1 MRKQKAK
8 AKKRAKTLHKA
19 IACVVPANH
28 VKAERAKAVL
38 SPYQDAMTFFIHH
51 MNQQL
56 LMGENIVPH
65 TSLKPADLQTPLSAR
80 YVQEAYTQA
89 NASFTSYLGWLTR
102 KVRGLIT
109 GSSLDDDTKTLFYR
123 LNAQQKWY
131 KKTVELDWDITTDN
145 ELLVPMGKTPQN
157 DNIRISKA
165 VASKD
170 LWLLRRMV
178 KKAKQW
184 LNIPNLSRVTSIN
197 LSAQTMELQH
207 SGNSFAFWLN
217 LATLEKGKR
226 VLLPLTRNSYLEHEL
241 KKGKLN
247 KQVQVKFK
255 EDGTIA
261 ISPIIEQ
268 ETVEL
273 RTKGD
278 ALGLDWGMVNLFT
291 TSDGRRLGGKML
303 QKLRIYDKL
312 LMEIQAELQRNNES
326 LKTNPEYQRLQSKIR
341 NFVKNEIGRILNN
354 LAKEDLKELVVEKLN
369 FAGGGMS
376 RTMNR
381 LLTRAGRKALQAK
394 LARLDEEQGVVTTE
408 VQASYTSQMCSR
420 CGHTDKKN
428 RQSQSKFK
436 CQCCGRTCNADVN
449 AAFNIIQRRSL
460 NISLSNRSDKRK
472 TLKDRLLDAHSKIC
486 PSGKHLSMISL

>member
-1 MRKQKAK
+1 MKKQKAK

-38 SPYQDAMTFFIHH
+38 APYQNAMTFFIHH

-56 LMGENIVPH
+56 LMGENIVSH

-89 NASFTSYLGWLTR
+89 NAAFTSYLGWLTR

-109 GSSLDDDTKTLFYR
+109 DSSLGDDTKTLFYR
-123 LNAQQKWY
+123 LNSQQKWY
-131 KKTVELDWDITTDN
+131 KKTVELDWDVTPDG
-145 ELLVPMGKTPQN
+145 ERLVPIGKTPQKG
-157 DNIRISKA
+157 NIRISKA
-165 VASKD
+165 VDPKD

-184 LNIPNLSRVTSIN
+184 LNLPNLSRVTSIN
-197 LSAQTMELQH
+197 LSAQTMELQP
-207 SGNSFAFWLN
+207 SGNSFTFWLN

-226 VLLPLTRNSYLEHEL
+226 VLLPLARNSYLEHEL
-241 KKGKLN
+241 KKGKLS
-247 KQVQVKFK
+247 KQVQVRFK
-255 EDGTIA
+255 EDGTITV
-261 ISPIIEQ
+261 SPIIEQ
-268 ETVEL
+268 ETSQL
-273 RTKGD
+273 RTKGE

-312 LMEIQAELQRNNES
+312 LMQIQAELQQSNQS

-341 NFVKNEIGRILNN
+341 SFVKNEIGRILNN
-354 LAKEDLKELVVEKLN
+354 LSKEDLRELVVEKLN

-381 LLTRAGRKALQAK
+381 LLTRTGRKALQAK
-394 LARLDEEQGVVTTE
+394 LSRLDEEQGVTITE
-408 VQASYTSQMCSR
+408 VQAAYTSQMCSH
-420 CGHTDKKN
+420 CGYTDRKN
-428 RQSQSKFK
+428 RQSQAKFK
-436 CQCCGRTCNADVN
+436 CQCCGHSCNADVN
-449 AAFNIIQRRSL
+449 AAFNILQRRSL
-460 NISLSNRSDKRK
+460 KISLSNRSDKRK
-472 TLKDRLLDAHSKIC
+472 TLKERLLDAHSKMC
-486 PSGKHLSMISL
+486 PSGKHLSMIHL

>member
-1 MRKQKAK
+1 MEKQKVK

-38 SPYQDAMTFFIHH
+38 VHYQDAMTFFIHH

-56 LMGENIVPH
+56 LMGENIVSH

-89 NASFTSYLGWLTR
+89 NAAFTSYLGWLTR

-131 KKTVELDWDITTDN
+131 KKTVALDWDVTLN
-145 ELLVPMGKTPQN
+145 SEMLVPIGKNLQN
-157 DNIRISKA
+157 GNRRISKA
-165 VASKD
+165 VDSND

-184 LNIPNLSRVTSIN
+184 LNLPNLSHVTSIN
-197 LSAQTMELQH
+197 LSAQTMELQP

-226 VLLPLTRNSYLEHEL
+226 VLLPLARNSYLEHEL

-268 ETVEL
+268 ETAEL
-273 RTKGD
+273 RTEGD
-278 ALGLDWGMVNLFT
+278 GLGLDWGMVNLFT

-312 LMEIQAELQRNNES
+312 LMQIQVELQQSNQS

-341 NFVKNEIGRILNN
+341 SFVKNEIGRILNN

-381 LLTRAGRKALQAK
+381 LLTRAGRKALQSK
-394 LARLDEEQGVVTTE
+394 LVRLNEEQGVTTTE
-408 VQASYTSQMCSR
+408 VQAAYTSQMCAH
-420 CGHTDKKN
+420 CGYTDRKN
-428 RQSQSKFK
+428 RQSQAKFK
-436 CQCCGRTCNADVN
+436 CQCCGHTCNADVN
-449 AAFNIIQRRSL
+449 AAFNILQRRSL
-460 NISLSNRSDKRK
+460 KISLSNLSDKRK
-472 TLKDRLLDAHSKIC
+472 TLKERLLDAHSKMC
-486 PSGKHLSMISL
+486 PSGKHLSMVSL

>member
-1 MRKQKAK
+1 MGKQKAK

-28 VKAERAKAVL
+28 IKLERAKAVL
-38 SPYQDAMTFFIHH
+38 APYQKAMTFFIHH

-56 LMGENIVPH
+56 LMGEDIVSH

-80 YVQEAYTQA
+80 YVQEAYTQS
-89 NASFTSYLGWLTR
+89 NAAFTSYLGWLTR

-109 GSSLDDDTKTLFYR
+109 DSSLNDDTKTLFYR
-123 LNAQQKWY
+123 LNIQQKWY
-131 KKTVELDWDITTDN
+131 KKTVDLDWDVTPDS
-145 ELLVPMGKTPQN
+145 ELLVPISKTPQKG
-157 DNIRISKA
+157 NIRISKA
-165 VASKD
+165 VDFKD

-184 LNIPNLSRVTSIN
+184 LNLPNLSRVTTIN
-197 LSAQTMELQH
+197 LSAQTMELQP

-226 VLLPLTRNSYLEHEL
+226 VLLPLAHNSYLEHEL

-255 EDGTIA
+255 EDGTIVV
-261 ISPIIEQ
+261 SPIIEQ
-268 ETVEL
+268 ETTKL
-273 RTKGD
+273 RTKGK

-303 QKLRIYDKL
+303 PKLQIYDKL
-312 LMEIQAELQRNNES
+312 LMQIQAELQQSHQS
-326 LKTNPEYQRLQSKIR
+326 LKRNPEYQRLQSKIR
-341 NFVKNEIGRILNN
+341 SFVKNEIGRILNN

-394 LARLDEEQGVVTTE
+394 LARLNEEQGVTTTE
-408 VQASYTSQMCSR
+408 VQPAYTSQMCAR
-420 CGHTDKKN
+420 CGYVDKRN
-428 RQSQSKFK
+428 RQTQSKFK
-436 CQCCGRTCNADVN
+436 CHCCGHTCNADVN
-449 AAFNIIQRRSL
+449 AAFNILQRRSL
-460 NISLSNRSDKRK
+460 KISLSNRSDKRK
-472 TLKDRLLDAHSKIC
+472 TLKERLLDAHSKMC
-486 PSGKHLSMISL
+486 PSGKHLSMVSL

>member
-1 MRKQKAK
+1 MKKQKAK
-8 AKKRAKTLHKA
+8 AKKRAKTLHKT

-28 VKAERAKAVL
+28 IKAERAKAVL
-38 SPYQDAMTFFIHH
+38 SPYQNAMVFFIHH

-56 LMGENIVPH
+56 LMGEAIGSY

-80 YVQEAYTQA
+80 YVQEAYIQA

-109 GSSLDDDTKTLFYR
+109 NSSLDDDMKTLFYR

-145 ELLVPMGKTPQN
+145 ELLVPVGKTPQK

-165 VASKD
+165 VDSKD

-184 LNIPNLSRVTSIN
+184 ISIPNLSRVTSIN
-197 LSAQTMELQH
+197 LSAQTMDLQY

-226 VLLPLTRNSYLEHEL
+226 VLLPLTRNSYLEQEL

-261 ISPIIEQ
+261 VSPIIEQ
-268 ETVEL
+268 ETAEL
-273 RTKGD
+273 RTEGA

-312 LMEIQAELQRNNES
+312 LMQIQAELQRNNES
-326 LKTNPEYQRLQSKIR
+326 LKTNHEYQRLQSKIR
-341 NFVKNEIGRILNN
+341 NLVKNEIGRILNN
-354 LAKEDLKELVVEKLN
+354 LAKEYLKELVVEKLN

-394 LARLDEEQGVVTTE
+394 LARLDEEQGVTTTE
-408 VQASYTSQMCSR
+408 VQAAYTSQMCAH
-420 CGHTDKKN
+420 CGYTDKKN
-428 RQSQSKFK
+428 RQSQAKFK
-436 CQCCGRTCNADVN
+436 CQCCGHTCNADVN
-449 AAFNIIQRRSL
+449 AAFNILQRRSL

-472 TLKDRLLDAHSKIC
+472 TLKDRLLESHIKIC
-486 PSGKHLSMISL
+486 PSGKHLSMVSL

>member
-1 MRKQKAK
+1 MGKQKVK

-19 IACVVPANH
+19 IACVVPANQ
-28 VKAERAKAVL
+28 VKAERANAVL
-38 SPYQDAMTFFIHH
+38 APYQNAMTFFIHY

-56 LMGENIVPH
+56 LMGEAIVSH
-65 TSLKPADLQTPLSAR
+65 TSLKPADLQSPLSAR

-89 NASFTSYLGWLTR
+89 NATFTSYLGWLSR

-131 KKTVELDWDITTDN
+131 KKIVELDWDVTPDG
-145 ELLVPMGKTPQN
+145 ERLVPIGKTPQKG
-157 DNIRISKA
+157 NIRISKA

-178 KKAKQW
+178 KRAKQW
-184 LNIPNLSRVTSIN
+184 LNLPNLSRVTSIN
-197 LSAQTMELQH
+197 LSAQTMELQR
-207 SGNSFAFWLN
+207 SKNSFTFWLN
-217 LATLEKGKR
+217 LATLERGKR
-226 VLLPLTRNSYLEHEL
+226 VLLPLTHNSYLEHEL

-247 KQVQVKFK
+247 KQVQIKFK

-261 ISPIIEQ
+261 VSPIIEQ
-268 ETVEL
+268 ETSQL
-273 RTKGD
+273 RTEGE

-326 LKTNPEYQRLQSKIR
+326 LKTNPEYQSLQSKIR
-341 NFVKNEIGRILNN
+341 SFVKNEIGRILNN

-381 LLTRAGRKALQAK
+381 LLTRLGRKALQAK
-394 LARLDEEQGVVTTE
+394 LSRLSEEKGIITTE
-408 VQASYTSQMCSR
+408 VQAAYTSQMCAH
-420 CGHTDKKN
+420 CGYTDRKN
-428 RQSQSKFK
+428 RQSQARFK
-436 CQCCGRTCNADVN
+436 CQCCGYTCNADVN
-449 AAFNIIQRRSL
+449 AAFNILQRRSL
-460 NISLSNRSDKRK
+460 KISLNNGSNQRK
-472 TLKDRLLDAHSKIC
+472 TLKDHLLDAHSKMC
-486 PSGKHLSMISL
+486 PSGKHLSMIHL

>member
-8 AKKRAKTLHKA
+8 AKKRSKTLHKA

-28 VKAERAKAVL
+28 VKVERAKAVL

-56 LMGENIVPH
+56 LMGEAIGSY

-89 NASFTSYLGWLTR
+89 NATFTSYLGWLTR

-109 GSSLDDDTKTLFYR
+109 NSSLDDDTKTLFYR

-145 ELLVPMGKTPQN
+145 ELLVPIGKTPQKGN
-157 DNIRISKA
+157 MRISKA
-165 VASKD
+165 VDSKD

-184 LNIPNLSRVTSIN
+184 ISIPNLSRVTSIN

-226 VLLPLTRNSYLEHEL
+226 VLLPLTRNSYLEQEL

-261 ISPIIEQ
+261 VSPIIE
-268 ETVEL
+268 
-273 RTKGD
+273 
-278 ALGLDWGMVNLFT
+278 
-291 TSDGRRLGGKML
+291 
-303 QKLRIYDKL
+303 
-312 LMEIQAELQRNNES
+312 
-326 LKTNPEYQRLQSKIR
+326 
-341 NFVKNEIGRILNN
+341 
-354 LAKEDLKELVVEKLN
+354 
-369 FAGGGMS
+369 
-376 RTMNR
+376 
-381 LLTRAGRKALQAK
+381 
-394 LARLDEEQGVVTTE
+394 
-408 VQASYTSQMCSR
+408 
-420 CGHTDKKN
+420 
-428 RQSQSKFK
+428 
-436 CQCCGRTCNADVN
+436 
-449 AAFNIIQRRSL
+449 
-460 NISLSNRSDKRK
+460 
-472 TLKDRLLDAHSKIC
+472 
-486 PSGKHLSMISL
+486 

>member
-8 AKKRAKTLHKA
+8 AKKRAKTLHKT
-19 IACVVPANH
+19 IACVVLANH
-28 VKAERAKAVL
+28 VKAERAKSVL

-56 LMGENIVPH
+56 LMGENIVSH
-65 TSLKPADLQTPLSAR
+65 TRLKPADLQTPLSAR

-89 NASFTSYLGWLTR
+89 NSAFTSYLGWLTR

-131 KKTVELDWDITTDN
+131 KKTVELDWDIAQDG
-145 ELLVPMGKTPQN
+145 ERLVPIGKTPQN

-165 VASKD
+165 VDSKD

-184 LNIPNLSRVTSIN
+184 IGIPNLSRVTSIN
-197 LSAQTMELQH
+197 LSAQTMDLQY

-226 VLLPLTRNSYLEHEL
+226 VLLPLTRNSYLEQEL

-261 ISPIIEQ
+261 ISPIVEQ
-268 ETVEL
+268 ETAKL
-273 RTKGD
+273 RTEGE

-291 TSDGRRLGGKML
+291 TSDGRRLGGKMI

-312 LMEIQAELQRNNES
+312 LMQIQAELQRNNES

-341 NFVKNEIGRILNN
+341 NFVNNEIGRILNN

-394 LARLDEEQGVVTTE
+394 LARLDEEQGVTTTE
-408 VQASYTSQMCSR
+408 VQAAYTSQMCAR

-428 RQSQSKFK
+428 RQSQAKFK
-436 CQCCGRTCNADVN
+436 CQCCGHTCNADVN
-449 AAFNIIQRRSL
+449 AAFNILHRRSMK
-460 NISLSNRSDKRK
+460 ISLSSRSDKRK
-472 TLKDRLLDAHSKIC
+472 TLKERLLDAHSKMC

>member
-8 AKKRAKTLHKA
+8 AKNRSKTLHKA

-38 SPYQDAMTFFIHH
+38 APYQNAMVFFIHH

-56 LMGENIVPH
+56 LMGENIVSH
-65 TSLKPADLQTPLSAR
+65 TRLKPADLQTPLSAR

-109 GSSLDDDTKTLFYR
+109 NSSLDDDTKTLFYR

-145 ELLVPMGKTPQN
+145 ELLVPVGKTPQK

-165 VASKD
+165 VDSKD

-184 LNIPNLSRVTSIN
+184 LNIPNLSHVTSIN

-226 VLLPLTRNSYLEHEL
+226 VLLPLTRNSYLEQEL
-241 KKGKLN
+241 KKGRLN

-268 ETVEL
+268 ETIEL
-273 RTKGD
+273 RTEGE

-312 LMEIQAELQRNNES
+312 LMQIQAELQQDKQS

-341 NFVKNEIGRILNN
+341 NLVKNEIGRILNN
-354 LAKEDLKELVVEKLN
+354 LANEDFKELVVEKLN

-394 LARLDEEQGVVTTE
+394 LARLDEERGVTTTE
-408 VQASYTSQMCSR
+408 VQAAYTSQMCAR

-428 RQSQSKFK
+428 RQIQAKFK
-436 CQCCGRTCNADVN
+436 CQCC
-449 AAFNIIQRRSL
+449 
-460 NISLSNRSDKRK
+460 
-472 TLKDRLLDAHSKIC
+472 
-486 PSGKHLSMISL
+486 

>member
-28 VKAERAKAVL
+28 VKIERAKSVL
-38 SPYQDAMTFFIHH
+38 APYQDAMTFFIHH

-56 LMGENIVPH
+56 LMGEAISSY
-65 TSLKPADLQTPLSAR
+65 TSLKPADLRSPLSTR
-80 YVQEAYTQA
+80 YVQEAYIQA
-89 NASFTSYLGWLTR
+89 HVTFTSYLGWLTR

-109 GSSLDDDTKTLFYR
+109 ASSLDDATKTLFYR
-123 LNAQQKWY
+123 VNAQQKWY
-131 KKTVELDWDITTDN
+131 KKTVALDWDITPDS
-145 ELLVPMGKTPQN
+145 ELLVPVGKTPQK
-157 DNIRISKA
+157 DNSRISKV

-184 LNIPNLSRVTSIN
+184 LNLPNLSRVTSIN
-197 LSAQTMELQH
+197 LSAQTMELQP

-226 VLLPLTRNSYLEHEL
+226 VLLPLTRNSYLEQEL
-241 KKGKLN
+241 EKGKLN

-261 ISPIIEQ
+261 VSPIIEQ
-268 ETVEL
+268 ETAEL
-273 RTKGD
+273 RTEGD

-303 QKLRIYDKL
+303 QKLRIYDKM
-312 LMEIQAELQRNNES
+312 LMQIQAELQRNNES

-341 NFVKNEIGRILNN
+341 NFVKNEIERILNN

-394 LARLDEEQGVVTTE
+394 LSRLNE
-408 VQASYTSQMCSR
+408 
-420 CGHTDKKN
+420 
-428 RQSQSKFK
+428 SK
-436 CQCCGRTCNADVN
+436 A
-449 AAFNIIQRRSL
+449 
-460 NISLSNRSDKRK
+460 
-472 TLKDRLLDAHSKIC
+472 
-486 PSGKHLSMISL
+486 